1 MALALLPLVGI
12 TGVTASYYKRKQTRR
27 LEASKNA
34 FSQKYPIVEDVAIL
48 ESTIVKAEQELKALS
63 VAPTK
68 NASQRRIKTQ
78 TMDVLSKWII
88 TLKDELRDTKAELS
102 LIASQTPSVAP
113 TPTLPTTTQATPL
126 ATPLATNPTP
136 IVAGEVVQV
145 SQNLAT
151 PTKKGVNWI
160 LIGGILVGGYLIY
173 KISKK

>member
-1 MALALLPLVGI
+1 MPIPILLGVGGVALA
-12 TGVTASYYKRKQTRR
+12 KRKQARR
-27 LEASKNA
+27 QQASKNA

-48 ESTIVKAEQELKALS
+48 ESTIAKAEQELKALN

-68 NASQRRIKTQ
+68 NASQRRAKALNV
-78 TMDVLSKWII
+78 DVLGKWII
-88 TLKDELRDTKAELS
+88 TLKEELRDTKAELS
-102 LIASQTPSVAP
+102 MIASQTPSVAP
-113 TPTLPTTTQATPL
+113 TPTLPSTIEATPL
-126 ATPLATNPTP
+126 ASNSTP
-136 IVAGEVVQV
+136 IVAGEVVEV

>member
-126 ATPLATNPTP
+126 ATNSTP
-136 IVAGEVVQV
+136 IVAGEVVEV

>member
-126 ATPLATNPTP
+126 ATNPTP